1 MWATNALNLC
11 CYHLWFILAVVLCVG
26 VLLFSFHCL
35 FFFNVYFVSRVLRP
49 PGGGSNISLGADE
62 EKPPVRKN
70 KMASSVFAEP
80 EDPYANR
87 RNNPPGTIHLQ
98 ISILQFRG
106 KALALFFMDTGGR
119 CLTQLNIPPDHKPES
134 WDISKQFYFF
144 FFRSYFGL
152 TDWLVFVEYDLKG
165 YF

>member
-11 CYHLWFILAVVLCVG
+11 CCHLWFILAVVLCVG

-106 KALALFFMDTGGR
+106 KALALFFYGHRGALFDPIKHSPRSQTWKLR
-119 CLTQLNIPPDHKPES
+119 HIKTIL
-134 WDISKQFYFF
+134 FF
-144 FFRSYFGL
+144 FL
-152 TDWLVFVEYDLKG
+152 
-165 YF
+165 

>member
-1 MWATNALNLC
+1 MLESCFLA
-11 CYHLWFILAVVLCVG
+11 FIV
-26 VLLFSFHCL
+26 F

-98 ISILQFRG
+98 ISILQIRG
-106 KALALFFMDTGGR
+106 KALALFFYGHRGALFDP
-119 CLTQLNIPPDHKPES
+119 IKHS
-134 WDISKQFYFF
+134 H
-144 FFRSYFGL
+144 RSQS
-152 TDWLVFVEYDLKG
+152 
-165 YF
+165 